1 MNRRS
6 QVIRKCCRFVA
17 ALLIVVWLAT
27 RYVAELTPITLAL
40 SVVPSLV
47 WALLV
52 VLAGL
57 GWRAGL
63 ERKPRVWWVVLAG
76 VWVFL
81 EPGLP
86 GLPDGMSESMN
97 VLQLNMQHGLV
108 GHDKVAT
115 LIRREDPDVIF
126 LQETGPLDQLS
137 PKGPIIDALKGY
149 QLSNRYTLPLTG
161 QFEVIALK
169 GKIIRHMDVDFPEM
183 PHEQKLRGKRLTAV
197 EAEVRGRRMILA
209 VVHFSPTQ
217 GSLAQLSAVRTE
229 QWRLTA
235 AFVRAQK
242 LPVILAGDFNAAPF
256 GPGYRALSREA
267 TDVFRSVGVGLGNTI
282 TATLP
287 NRRIDYVW
295 TRGLFIP
302 LECEVLPDIVSDH
315 RAVRAKIGLFEQP
328 LYSEG
333 D

>member
-6 QVIRKCCRFVA
+6 QVIRRASRFIA
-17 ALLIVVWLAT
+17 FLLVVVWIST
-27 RYVAELTPITLAL
+27 RYIGELTPVTLAL
-40 SVVPSLV
+40 SVVPSFV
-47 WALLV
+47 WALLA

-63 ERKPRVWWVVLAG
+63 ERKPRVWLAVLVG
-76 VWVFL
+76 VWMFL

-86 GLPDGMSESMN
+86 GLPNMMSEDIE
-97 VLQLNMQHGLV
+97 VLQLNMQHGLG
-108 GHDKVAT
+108 GHDKVAA
-115 LIRREDPDVIF
+115 LIRKHDPDVIF

-161 QFEVIALK
+161 QFEVISLR
-169 GKIIRHMDVDFPEM
+169 GKIIRHIDVDFPEM
-183 PHEQKLRGKRLTAV
+183 PHEQELRGKHLTAV

-209 VVHFSPTQ
+209 VVHLSPTQ
-217 GSLAQLSAVRTE
+217 GNLSQLAAVRTE
-229 QWRLTA
+229 QWRLVA
-235 AFVRAQK
+235 AVVRAQK

-267 TDVFRSVGVGLGNTI
+267 TDVFRSVGVGIGNTV
-282 TATLP
+282 TATFP
-287 NRRIDYVW
+287 NRRIDYIW
-295 TRGLFIP
+295 TRGPLMP

-315 RAVRAKIGLFEQP
+315 RAVRAKIGLYEMG
-328 LYSEG
+328 S

>member
-6 QVIRKCCRFVA
+6 HIIRKASRHVA
-17 ALLIVVWLAT
+17 VHLVGVWLLT
-27 RYVAELTPITLAL
+27 RYVAELRPVTLAL

-52 VLAGL
+52 VLCAA

-63 ERKPRVWWVVLAG
+63 ERRARVWWIALVG

-86 GLPDGMSESMN
+86 GVPDMMSEDLD
-97 VLQLNMQHGLV
+97 VLQLNMQHGLG
-108 GHDKVAT
+108 GHDKVAA
-115 LIRREDPDVIF
+115 LIRQQNPDVIF

-137 PKGPIIDALKGY
+137 PKGPIVDALKGY
-149 QLSNRYTLPLTG
+149 QLSNRFTLPHTG
-161 QFEVIALK
+161 QFEVIALR
-169 GKIIRHMDVDFPEM
+169 GRIIRHIDYDLPEM
-183 PHEQKLRGKRLTAV
+183 PHEKELRGKHLTAV
-197 EAEVRGRRMILA
+197 EAEIRGRRMILA
-209 VVHFSPTQ
+209 VVHLSPTQ
-217 GSLAQLSAVRTE
+217 GSLSQLAPVRTE
-229 QWRLTA
+229 QWRRVA

-256 GPGYRALSREA
+256 GPGYRELSREA
-267 TDVFRSVGVGLGNTI
+267 TDVFRSVGLGLGNTI
-282 TATLP
+282 TASFP
-287 NRRIDYVW
+287 NRRIDYIW
-295 TRGLFIP
+295 TRGLLSP

-315 RAVRAKIGLFEQP
+315 RAVRAKIGVWEQP
-328 LYSEG
+328 LYSQG